1 MPINKITPIMAMME
15 NSVSNSIKA
24 NKAPTPAEGKVDK
37 MVIGCSRLSYST
49 PSTKYSVTKAARMS
63 KGCVSKER

>member
-1 MPINKITPIMAMME
+1 ME

-24 NKAPTPAEGKVDK
+24 SKAPTPAEGKVDK
-37 MVIGCSRLSYST
+37 MVMGCNKLSYST
-49 PSTKYSVTKAARMS
+49 PSTKYRVTKAANMS